1 MTVSGEKISSGFL
14 SDYEP
19 LGVNGDPVYRAAT
32 QIRTL
37 LTKDLGENIANLF
50 ATPLRDDRNNAI
62 DWYSAEK
69 GQVTPFNTL
78 STGEQAS
85 FTQEIKEKLARVED
99 LGRRLSSNPQNQTA
113 RTYAGLLK
121 SIQNYPDAS
130 QIFIVNNHPVIAFWG
145 FHTRQQLD
153 IPKAAALA
161 AAVAPSIPT
170 QEVASVTEAANGSLI
185 NSANLIS
192 PPTSDFSNF
201 NSPTLG
207 NSAAA
212 TQHRSFWSRY
222 GWWLLILLL
231 LLIGTPT
238 FLKGCSTDFPLF
250 GAPHQ
255 HSSQGPNSEG
265 PAVAVPEPSLTHQHS
280 SQGPN
285 SEGPAVAVPEPSLT
299 IEALKQKDVSIFN
312 GNWNLITSLVN
323 KNTNEL
329 IKLNFDFDKNGQGT
343 ATIKE
348 KNGRVCNGS
357 ANAKIN
363 SDNTFSLAYSE
374 LSCNNSGS
382 YVSGSATCKV
392 SYDSTKAD
400 CLLTCAQEKC
410 KATFQRE

>member
-37 LTKDLGENIANLF
+37 LTKDLGENVANLF
-50 ATPLRDDRNNAI
+50 STPLRDDRNNAI

-69 GQVTPFNTL
+69 GQVTPFNAL
-78 STGEQAS
+78 SAGEQAS

-145 FHTRQQLD
+145 FHTLHQLD
-153 IPKAAALA
+153 IPKAAA
-161 AAVAPSIPT
+161 AAVAQSITTP
-170 QEVASVTEAANGSLI
+170 EVALVTEAANGSLI
-185 NSANLIS
+185 NSANLNS
-192 PPTSDFSNF
+192 PPTSDVSNF
-201 NSPTLG
+201 NTPTIV

-255 HSSQGPNSEG
+255 HSSQGSNSES
-265 PAVAVPEPSLTHQHS
+265 PAVATPEPSLT
-280 SQGPN
+280 
-285 SEGPAVAVPEPSLT
+285 V
-299 IEALKQKDVSIFN
+299 EALKQKDLSIFN

-323 KNTNEL
+323 IKTKEL
-329 IKLNFDFDKNGQGT
+329 VKLNFDFDKSGQGT
-343 ATIKE
+343 ATVKE

-392 SYDSTKAD
+392 SDDSTKAD
-400 CLLTCAQEKC
+400 CLLTCAEGKC
-410 KATFQRE
+410 EATFQRE

>member
-37 LTKDLGENIANLF
+37 LTKDLGENVANLF

-69 GQVTPFNTL
+69 GHVTPFNAF
-78 STGEQAS
+78 SAGEQAT

-145 FHTRQQLD
+145 FHTSQQLD
-153 IPKAAALA
+153 IPKAAA
-161 AAVAPSIPT
+161 AAVAPRIPT
-170 QEVASVTEAANGSLI
+170 PEVASVTEAANGSLI
-185 NSANLIS
+185 NSANLNS
-192 PPTSDFSNF
+192 PPTSDLSNF
-201 NSPTLG
+201 NTPTLG
-207 NSAAA
+207 NSATAIES
-212 TQHRSFWSRY
+212 RSFWSRY

-265 PAVAVPEPSLTHQHS
+265 PALA
-280 SQGPN
+280 
-285 SEGPAVAVPEPSLT
+285 APEPSLT

-323 KNTNEL
+323 IKTKEL
-329 IKLNFDFDKNGQGT
+329 IKLNFDFDKSGQGT
-343 ATIKE
+343 ATVKE

-392 SYDSTKAD
+392 SDDSTKAD
-400 CLLTCAQEKC
+400 CLLTCAEEKC
-410 KATFQRE
+410 EATFQRE

>member
-37 LTKDLGENIANLF
+37 LTKDLGENVANLF

-69 GQVTPFNTL
+69 GQVTPFNAL
-78 STGEQAS
+78 SAGEQAS
-85 FTQEIKEKLARVED
+85 FTQEIKEKLALVED

-113 RTYAGLLK
+113 QTYAGLLK

-130 QIFIVNNHPVIAFWG
+130 HIFIVNNHPVIAFWG

-153 IPKAAALA
+153 IPKAAAVA
-161 AAVAPSIPT
+161 AALSIPT
-170 QEVASVTEAANGSLI
+170 PEVASVTEAANGSLI
-185 NSANLIS
+185 NSANLNS
-192 PPTSDFSNF
+192 PPASDISNF
-201 NSPTLG
+201 NTPTLG
-207 NSAAA
+207 NTAIA
-212 TQHRSFWSRY
+212 TQNRSFWSRY
-222 GWWLLILLL
+222 GWWLLILFL

-255 HSSQGPNSEG
+255 HSSQGPNSEA
-265 PAVAVPEPSLTHQHS
+265 PAVA
-280 SQGPN
+280 
-285 SEGPAVAVPEPSLT
+285 APEPSLT

-323 KNTNEL
+323 IKTNEL

-343 ATIKE
+343 ATVKE

-363 SDNTFSLAYSE
+363 SDDTFSLAYSE

-392 SYDSTKAD
+392 SDDSTKAD
-400 CLLTCAQEKC
+400 CQLTCAEEKC
-410 KATFQRE
+410 EATFQRE

>member
-37 LTKDLGENIANLF
+37 LTKDLGENVANLF

-69 GQVTPFNTL
+69 GQVTPFNAL
-78 STGEQAS
+78 SAGEQAS
-85 FTQEIKEKLARVED
+85 FTQEINEKLARVEE

-121 SIQNYPDAS
+121 LIKNYPDAS

-145 FHTRQQLD
+145 FHPSQQLD
-153 IPKAAALA
+153 IPKAAAVA
-161 AAVAPSIPT
+161 ASVASSIPT
-170 QEVASVTEAANGSLI
+170 PEVESVTEAANGSLI
-185 NSANLIS
+185 NNANLNS
-192 PPTSDFSNF
+192 PPTSDISNLKT
-201 NSPTLG
+201 PTLG
-207 NSAAA
+207 NSATE
-212 TQHRSFWSRY
+212 TQNRSFWNRY

-255 HSSQGPNSEG
+255 Q
-265 PAVAVPEPSLTHQHS
+265 
-280 SQGPN
+280 
-285 SEGPAVAVPEPSLT
+285 SLT
-299 IEALKQKDVSIFN
+299 IESLKQKDVSIFN
-312 GNWNLITSLVN
+312 GSWNLITSLVN
-323 KNTNEL
+323 INTKEL
-329 IKLNFDFDKNGQGT
+329 IKLNFDFDKSGQGT

-363 SDNTFSLAYSE
+363 SDSTFSLSYSE
-374 LSCNNSGS
+374 LSCNNGGD
-382 YVSGSATCKV
+382 YVSASATFKV
-392 SYDSTKAD
+392 SNDSTKAD
-400 CLLTCAQEKC
+400 CLLTCAEEKC
-410 KATFQRE
+410 EATFQRE

>member
-19 LGVNGDPVYRAAT
+19 LGVNGDPVYRAAI

-37 LTKDLGENIANLF
+37 LTKDLGENVANLF

-69 GQVTPFNTL
+69 GQVTPFNAL
-78 STGEQAS
+78 SAGEQAS
-85 FTQEIKEKLARVED
+85 FTQEVKEKLARVED
-99 LGRRLSSNPQNQTA
+99 LERRLSSNPQNQTA

-153 IPKAAALA
+153 IPKAAAVA
-161 AAVAPSIPT
+161 AAAALSIPT
-170 QEVASVTEAANGSLI
+170 PEVASVTEAANGSLI
-185 NSANLIS
+185 NSANLNS
-192 PPTSDFSNF
+192 PPASDISNF
-201 NSPTLG
+201 NTPTLG
-207 NSAAA
+207 NTAIA
-212 TQHRSFWSRY
+212 TQNRSFWSRY

-255 HSSQGPNSEG
+255 HSSQGHNREA
-265 PAVAVPEPSLTHQHS
+265 PAVA
-280 SQGPN
+280 
-285 SEGPAVAVPEPSLT
+285 APEPSLT

-323 KNTNEL
+323 IKTKEQ
-329 IKLNFDFDKNGQGT
+329 IKLNFDFNKSGQGT
-343 ATIKE
+343 ATVKE

-392 SYDSTKAD
+392 SDDSTKAD
-400 CLLTCAQEKC
+400 CQLTCAEEKC
-410 KATFQRE
+410 EATFQRE

>member
-14 SDYEP
+14 SDYDP
-19 LGVNGDPVYRAAT
+19 LGFNGDPAYRAAT
-32 QIRTL
+32 QLRTL
-37 LTKDLGENIANLF
+37 LTKDLGENVANLF

-62 DWYSAEK
+62 DWYSVEK
-69 GQVTPFNTL
+69 GQVTPFNDL
-78 STGEQAS
+78 SAGEQAS
-85 FTQEIKEKLARVED
+85 FTQEIKEKLERVED

-121 SIQNYPDAS
+121 LIQSYPDTS

-153 IPKAAALA
+153 ILKAAALA
-161 AAVAPSIPT
+161 PSIPT
-170 QEVASVTEAANGSLI
+170 PEVASVTETANGSLI
-185 NSANLIS
+185 NSANLNS
-192 PPTSDFSNF
+192 PSTSDISNF
-201 NSPTLG
+201 NTPTLG
-207 NSAAA
+207 NSATAN
-212 TQHRSFWSRY
+212 QNRSFWSRY

-255 HSSQGPNSEG
+255 RSSQGPNSEA
-265 PAVAVPEPSLTHQHS
+265 PAVTA
-280 SQGPN
+280 
-285 SEGPAVAVPEPSLT
+285 PEPSLT

-323 KNTNEL
+323 IKTNEL
-329 IKLNFDFDKNGQGT
+329 IKLNFYFDKNGQGT
-343 ATIKE
+343 ATVKE

-374 LSCNNSGS
+374 LSCNNSGA
-382 YVSGSATCKV
+382 YVAGSATCKV
-392 SYDSTKAD
+392 SDDSTKAD
-400 CLLTCAQEKC
+400 CLLTCAEEKC
-410 KATFQRE
+410 EATFQRE